1 MPQEN
6 GRLTGGCQCGAV
18 RYELT
23 SAPDHVNICHCRMC
37 QKASGGAFMAFAR
50 IKKERL
56 RWTRGEPASFRS
68 SSLVERHFCRACGT
82 PLSYHFVETP
92 NISVTV
98 GSLDDPD
105 AVSPVLQYSVERRLS
120 WVPTVAHLPAK
131 RTEEFIT
138 PDLAARFVNYQH
150 PDHDT

>member
-1 MPQEN
+1 
-6 GRLTGGCQCGAV
+6 

-23 SAPDHVNICHCRMC
+23 FAPDHVNVCHCRMC

-56 RWTRGEPASFRS
+56 HWTRGEPAPFRS
-68 SSLVERHFCRACGT
+68 SRLVERHFCRACGT

-98 GSLDDPD
+98 GSLGEPGGVRPEPQDR
-105 AVSPVLQYSVERRLS
+105 VERSLS
-120 WVPTVAHLPAK
+120 WVPTVAHFPAK
-131 RTEEFIT
+131 RTEELIT
-138 PDLAARFVNYQH
+138 ADLAARFVSYQH